1 MNRGNPTTAI
11 GLRQDVIAILPRLR
25 RFCMAL
31 ANGMDAGDDLCQAT
45 VERAL
50 SREDQFIPGTRLDSW
65 MYRIAK
71 NIHIDQIRR
80 LKTRG
85 VEIDVDDAF
94 TISGDDGVQ
103 IVEGRSD
110 LAKAQAAMA
119 ALPDDQ
125 RILLALVVL
134 DGKSYREAS
143 DILEIPMGTVMSR
156 IARARRSIDIFV
168 NGAEKD
174 EISQST
180 RADSS
185 LSGWPNG

>member
-1 MNRGNPTTAI
+1 MNRGSPTTAN

-31 ANGMDAGDDLCQAT
+31 AKGMDVGDDLCQAT

-65 MYRIAK
+65 MYRIAQ
-71 NIHIDQIRR
+71 NIHIDQVRR

-94 TISGDDGVQ
+94 TVSGDDGVQ

-110 LAKAQAAMA
+110 LAKARAAMA

-168 NGAEKD
+168 NGAEND
-174 EISQST
+174 
-180 RADSS
+180 
-185 LSGWPNG
+185 

>member
-1 MNRGNPTTAI
+1 MNRGSTPATG
-11 GLRQDVIAILPRLR
+11 GLREDVIAILPRLR

-31 ANGMDAGDDLCQAT
+31 AKGADAGDDLCQAT
-45 VERAL
+45 IQRAL

-65 MYRIAK
+65 MYRIAQ

-80 LKTRG
+80 VKTRG
-85 VEIDVDDAF
+85 HESDIEDA
-94 TISGDDGVQ
+94 ISLSGDDGVK

-110 LAKAQAAMA
+110 LARAQAAMA

-125 RILLALVVL
+125 RVLLALVVL

-143 DILEIPMGTVMSR
+143 EILDIPMGTVMSR

-168 NGAEKD
+168 NGAAND
-174 EISQST
+174 QEII
-180 RADSS
+180 
-185 LSGWPNG
+185 N

>member
-1 MNRGNPTTAI
+1 
-11 GLRQDVIAILPRLR
+11 
-25 RFCMAL
+25 MAL